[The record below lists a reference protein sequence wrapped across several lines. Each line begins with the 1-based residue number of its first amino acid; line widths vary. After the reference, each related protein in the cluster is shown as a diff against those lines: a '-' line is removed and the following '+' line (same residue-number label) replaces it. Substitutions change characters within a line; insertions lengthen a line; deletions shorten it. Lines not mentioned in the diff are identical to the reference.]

1 MSVID
6 QQLDS
11 PQASFTDIKT
21 ILMPI
26 EKDMRQLD
34 EVITQ
39 SLRSDVALINQI
51 SQYLIQ
57 AGGKRIRPAL
67 AFLIVGAIKNPSLVL
82 HRHEIAAV
90 VEFIHT
96 ATLLHDDVVDG
107 SDLRR
112 GRKTANAVFG
122 NSASVLVGD
131 FLYSRAFQMM
141 VVPGELKIMEI
152 LSTATNIIAEGE
164 VLQLLNLN
172 DPDVTELRY
181 RQVVQYK
188 TAKLFEAAAQLGAV
202 LAKGDES
209 QYKAAGEFGSSLGIA
224 FQIMDD
230 WLDYASDAQTM
241 GKNAGD
247 DLREGKP
254 TLPLIYLLNQGTAA
268 QKQMVQRAI
277 EQSDDLDEDFYQTV
291 LNEVRSSGAL
301 SYTLSQAKL
310 EVEKA
315 KACLSAFE
323 ENEFTQSLRD
333 LCDYSIARSF

>member
-11 PQASFTDIKT
+11 PKTSLMDIKT

-26 EKDMRQLD
+26 QKDMRTLD
-34 EVITQ
+34 EVIEK

-67 AFLIVGAIKNPSLVL
+67 VFLIVGAIKNPSLVL

-141 VVPGELKIMEI
+141 VVPGQLKIMEI
-152 LSTATNIIAEGE
+152 LSTATNVIAEGE

-188 TAKLFEAAAQLGAV
+188 TAKLFEASAQLGSV
-202 LAKGDES
+202 LANGNDA
-209 QYKAAGEFGSSLGIA
+209 QYQAAAEFGSCLGIA

-230 WLDYASDAQTM
+230 WLDYASDAESM

-254 TLPLIYLLNQGTAA
+254 TLPLIYLLNHGTVA
-268 QKQMVQRAI
+268 QQQMVQLAI
-277 EQSDDLDEDFYQTV
+277 EQSEDLDEDFYQTV
-291 LNEVRSSGAL
+291 LNEVRTSGAL
-301 SYTLSQAKL
+301 SYTLNQAKI

-323 ENEFTQSLRD
+323 ENEFTKSLRA